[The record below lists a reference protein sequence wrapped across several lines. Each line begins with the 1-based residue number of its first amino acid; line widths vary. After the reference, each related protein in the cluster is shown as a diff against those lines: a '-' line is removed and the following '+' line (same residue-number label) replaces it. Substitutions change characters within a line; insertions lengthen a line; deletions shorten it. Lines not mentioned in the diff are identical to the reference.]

1 MQPAATPSS
10 ATSPA
15 SNARPVAAPVLDGFG
30 VRGDAGPKAKNTETG
45 DGGQNRQEEK
55 SFQHSAIRH

>member
-10 ATSPA
+10 ATSPS
-15 SNARPVAAPVLDGFG
+15 SNAKPVAVPVVDGFG

-45 DGGQNRQEEK
+45 DVRYLPNRTAK
-55 SFQHSAIRH
+55 VR